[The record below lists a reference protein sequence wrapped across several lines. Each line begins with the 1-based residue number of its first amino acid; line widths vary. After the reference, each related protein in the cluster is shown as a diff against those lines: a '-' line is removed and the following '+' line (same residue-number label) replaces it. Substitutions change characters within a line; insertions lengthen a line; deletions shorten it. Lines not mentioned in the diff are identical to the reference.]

1 MNLLLTLCMFE
12 NDGQHSKRI
21 HKTDE
26 SFFFFFTVYFSNVF
40 IDKVE
45 IKRSS
50 NLCLIFFSLLS
61 LYGCNREMPSGYQWD
76 VQSMCLYGIILS
88 VCSRVE
94 DSVTQHIHIF
104 LSSCYEPGN
113 VPAPGENK
121 PTPFLQSWNLRLVA
135 GNGLPTNK
143 YIMWQWWEVLQ
154 GKIKQ
159 DKEDTY

>member
-26 SFFFFFTVYFSNVF
+26 SFFFFTVYFSNVF

-61 LYGCNREMPSGYQWD
+61 LYGCNREMPSGYQ
-76 VQSMCLYGIILS
+76 
-88 VCSRVE
+88 
-94 DSVTQHIHIF
+94 
-104 LSSCYEPGN
+104 
-113 VPAPGENK
+113 
-121 PTPFLQSWNLRLVA
+121 
-135 GNGLPTNK
+135 
-143 YIMWQWWEVLQ
+143 
-154 GKIKQ
+154 
-159 DKEDTY
+159 